1 MKSQLWQRIRA
12 ARKFADLRQQDI
24 AGPCGV
30 GRSTV
35 ALWESKMEEN
45 RTKPDLD
52 QLKTLAKL
60 TSLPLDFFIN
70 DNADPD
76 DVWKIGAQHKP
87 AQIGPPVSQDKM
99 LESFIRAVEF
109 EVMQHRP
116 DLAQG
121 FSAAVGSGL
130 ARIRADFFYGKQLI
144 VFRIDSQ
151 GMDHAALANLLLLEK
166 AAGRPLDKTII
177 SWVREGSTQADDF
190 TEEAFE
196 VFDVMTY
203 RVRTPAEAA
212 SLILGNS

>member
-24 AGPCGV
+24 AAPCGV

-52 QLKTLAKL
+52 QLKTLARL
-60 TSLPLDFFIN
+60 TRLPLDFFIN
-70 DNADPD
+70 ENADPE

-87 AQIGPPVSQDKM
+87 VQIEQQVAPGKLLDAFV
-99 LESFIRAVEF
+99 RAVEF

-116 DLAQG
+116 DLAAG
-121 FSAAVGSGL
+121 FAASVGSGL
-130 ARIRADFFYGKQLI
+130 ARIRADYFHGDQVAL
-144 VFRIDSQ
+144 FRVDSK
-151 GMDHAALANLLLLEK
+151 GLDHAALANLLLLEK
-166 AAGRPLDKTII
+166 AAGRPLRKVIF
-177 SWVREGSTQADDF
+177 SWVREGSTAADDI
-190 TEEAFE
+190 TAEAFA
-196 VFDVMTY
+196 VFGVVTC

-212 SLILGNS
+212 ELLIQGA